1 MKNRL
6 TSNLDFYRNIFLM
19 AAAVHK
25 QATMKYEP
33 NGWEKVATD
42 ENDASALCSLDAMVR
57 HTCKLCAFEENE
69 EQSTLHHAC
78 HLAARIQMY
87 LTINAQ
93 GDPTDRKIKQTK
105 DQIATTKNQLIQIS
119 EMQIDVDPDE
129 PMKYITPE
137 FVRYCVEYNIGEVD
151 DPYHNLSTYSK
162 YRTFMAILLSKIMM
176 IDQDRSADFNAELFR
191 QVMLFLRSVIQSNPL
206 VIKSAMTMFPDKTA
220 V

>member
-87 LTINAQ
+87 LTIDASLS
-93 GDPTDRKIKQTK
+93 RIV
-105 DQIATTKNQLIQIS
+105 
-119 EMQIDVDPDE
+119 QIDVDPDE

-137 FVRYCVEYNIGEVD
+137 FVRYCVDYNISEVD
-151 DPYHNLSTYSK
+151 DPYHNLPMYSK

-176 IDQDRSADFNAELFR
+176 IDQDRSADFNTELFR